1 VQRAPTLL
9 SEVVD
14 FEQENPWMSRV
25 GSFLG
30 SAGSV
35 VIVTM
40 VELADQTPLLEST
53 P

>member
-1 VQRAPTLL
+1 VQRAPTRL
-9 SEVVD
+9 SGVVD
-14 FEQENPWMSRV
+14 LEQVNAWMSLV

-40 VELADQTPLLEST
+40 VELADQTPICEST